1 MSVAKPSTI
10 ELKIKRQDRPDAPSR
25 WEEFSLPYRSDMNV
39 ISCLM
44 EIQRNPVTKQGSKTT
59 PVVWDCSCLEEVCG
73 ACTMIVNGKVR
84 QSCTALIDQL
94 EQPVRLE
101 PMTKFPLIRDLSVD
115 RQRMFDNLIRIKAWI
130 PIDGTYPLGPG
141 PRLSAS
147 EQQIAYPY
155 SQCMTCGCCMEACPQ
170 FNQRSD
176 FIGPAPIGQVML
188 FNLNPTGRMNDEE
201 RIRAVM
207 GPGGIAE
214 CGNAQ
219 NCVEVCPKSIP
230 LTDAIGEVGR
240 QATRQM
246 FKDLFG

>member
-10 ELKIKRQDRPDAPSR
+10 ELKIKRQDAPGAPSR

-44 EIQRNPVTKQGSKTT
+44 EIQRNPVTKQGSRTT

-73 ACTMIVNGKVR
+73 ACTMRVNGKVC

-115 RQRMFDNLIRIKAWI
+115 RQRMFDNLIRIKAWV

-141 PRLSAS
+141 PRLSAV
-147 EQQIAYPY
+147 EQQVAYPY

-170 FNQRSD
+170 FNDRSD
-176 FIGPAPIGQVML
+176 FIGPAPIGQVRL
-188 FNLNPTGRMNDEE
+188 FNLNPTGRLNAEE
-201 RIRAVM
+201 RIHSVM
-207 GPGGIAE
+207 GPGGITE

-219 NCVEVCPKSIP
+219 NCVEVCPKNIP

-240 QATRQM
+240 QATAQM

>member
-1 MSVAKPSTI
+1 MPSQSTI
-10 ELKIKRQDRPDAPSR
+10 ELKIKRQDRPGAPSR

-39 ISCLM
+39 ITCLM
-44 EIQRNPVTKQGSKTT
+44 DVQRNPVTKQGSKTT

-73 ACTMIVNGKVR
+73 ACTMLVNGKVR
-84 QSCTALIDQL
+84 QSCTALVDQL
-94 EQPVRLE
+94 AQPIRLE
-101 PMTKFPLIRDLSVD
+101 PMTKFPVIRDLSVD
-115 RQRMFDNLIRIKAWI
+115 RQKMFDSLIRIKAWI

-141 PRLSAS
+141 PKLSAA

-176 FIGPAPIGQVML
+176 FIGPAPLGQVKL
-188 FNLNPTGRMNDEE
+188 FNTHPTGRMNAEE
-201 RIRAVM
+201 RIHSVM
-207 GPGGIAE
+207 GAGGISE

-219 NCVEVCPKSIP
+219 NCVEVCPKNVP
-230 LTDAIGEVGR
+230 LTDAIAEVGR
-240 QATRQM
+240 QATVQM